1 MGIIQRQNYFKGQE
15 MQNVPPWREKMQNRT
30 DLSERLLDFAA
41 SSIKN
46 CCKIRNHCERRWK
59 MTLQFLPR

>member
-30 DLSERLLDFAA
+30 DLSERLLDFNYY
-41 SSIKN
+41 K
-46 CCKIRNHCERRWK
+46 RRDK
-59 MTLQFLPR
+59 MTLQLHFDIFIFH

>member
-30 DLSERLLDFAA
+30 DLSEQLLDFAA
-41 SSIKN
+41 ATGFEGITRV
-46 CCKIRNHCERRWK
+46 II
-59 MTLQFLPR
+59 LA